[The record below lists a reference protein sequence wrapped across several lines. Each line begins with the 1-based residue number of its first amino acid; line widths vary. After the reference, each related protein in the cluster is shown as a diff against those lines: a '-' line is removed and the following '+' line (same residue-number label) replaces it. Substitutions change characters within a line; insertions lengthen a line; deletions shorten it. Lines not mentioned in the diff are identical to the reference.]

1 MIFRKGIF
9 NEESLRGL
17 GLNDRQIEAFFYV
30 KEKGQITNKE
40 YQELCNVK
48 DRLATMELKDLVNK
62 DVFKKIGTTG
72 KGTYYIIRGTK
83 IPH

>member
-1 MIFRKGIF
+1 MIFKKGIF
-9 NEESLRGL
+9 NEEYLRNI
-17 GLNDRQIEAFFYV
+17 GLNERQIEAFFYV

-48 DRLATMELKDLVNK
+48 DRLATKELKDLVNK